1 MLQNKMVGKKL
12 NLLLKEITT
21 SQAKI
26 LLYKCTLSNDKR
38 FQILKSLISIRQIDE
53 DEINDFIQKQI
64 NLNWKFVSEKE
75 NQLKW
80 RRLNHFITEQ
90 IELVIIESYLE
101 KNTIAKNSIL
111 ANSLEKNGNIQLVK
125 NYYQSVYK
133 SAQIEKNSTLQI
145 TSIEGLI
152 KLSSYTQSN
161 EDLEKTLLLSE
172 QFIQVLAKIQSA
184 KTADYYATI
193 STIYLE
199 KTGIVQLKKDQ
210 LILAILQLLTTEN
223 DELNR
228 ASLFASLAK
237 LHVNEGSFYHYFNK
251 AKEILNSIETN
262 TSTTITIKQHFLFLE
277 LRIEFFSG
285 ATIQKLKEIINAFSL
300 HNDGNSNFNL
310 NSIFYRILFLIL
322 ENQTEIADIE
332 IKENESIYKGEN
344 LIYIQFL
351 KALNYYLKNEKKK
364 SIRLLNELVYS
375 NNYFFSAFSRLLLIK
390 IQSEIGD
397 RHLCKSYITSTQ
409 NYLKQNKDNILGK
422 DSNQYVLNQLKKIY
436 STKKVK
442 EEKNEKLSILH
453 QFILK

>member
-1 MLQNKMVGKKL
+1 MIGKKL
-12 NLLLKEITT
+12 NLLLKELTT

-26 LLYKCTLSNDKR
+26 LLYKSTLSNDKR

-53 DEINDFIQKQI
+53 DEINDFLQKQI

-101 KNTIAKNSIL
+101 KNATAKHSIL
-111 ANSLEKNGNIQLVK
+111 ANALEKNGNVQLVK

-133 SAQIEKNSTLQI
+133 SALLENNSTLQI
-145 TSIEGLI
+145 ASIEGQI

-161 EDLEKTLLLSE
+161 EDLEKSLLLSE
-172 QFIQVLAKIQSA
+172 QFILALAKIQSS

-199 KTGIVQLKKDQ
+199 KTGIVKMKKDQ
-210 LILAILQLLTTEN
+210 LILAILQLLTTEK
-223 DELNR
+223 DDLNR

-251 AKEILNSIETN
+251 AKEILNSCEATASSIA
-262 TSTTITIKQHFLFLE
+262 SVKQHFLFLE
-277 LRIEFFSG
+277 LRFEFFSG
-285 ATIQKLKEIINAFSL
+285 ASIEKLKEIINAFSL
-300 HNDGNSNFNL
+300 HSEGNSNFNL

-322 ENQTEIADIE
+322 ENQIELADSE

-351 KALNYYLKNEKKK
+351 KALNHYLKTEKKK
-364 SIRLLNELVYS
+364 SIRLLNELIYS

-422 DSNQYVLNQLKKIY
+422 DSNQYVLNQLKKKY
-436 STKKVK
+436 SIKKIK
-442 EEKNEKLSILH
+442 EEKFEKLSILH